1 MLRFVTGLDRAVGST
16 RPLWQWLGQAGL
28 VLLGVHLAA
37 DRLDDLV
44 YEALLA
50 VPQSWVGAE
59 QLASVAAWGAVAL
72 ELVVVLKVCGALLL
86 TARDPQLSWRQ
97 WWNARS
103 VDAWLMPVFWGA
115 TALAGAWTVG
125 MSVED
130 LLADQHATG
139 AMLIGWLVAALM
151 AWRLGWTG
159 WKRVVGAFVPGRFS
173 RGLGWAVAVAPLT
186 LLTLMHGLPVWSLVP
201 QGVWP

>member
-1 MLRFVTGLDRAVGST
+1 VLRLVTGFDRAVGVT

-44 YEALLA
+44 YDALLA
-50 VPQSWVGAE
+50 IPQAQIGAE
-59 QLASVAAWGAVAL
+59 QLALVAAWGAVAL

-86 TARDPQLSWRQ
+86 TAREPELSWRG
-97 WWNARS
+97 WWSARS

-115 TALAGAWTVG
+115 AALAGAWTVG
-125 MSVED
+125 MSIED
-130 LLADQHATG
+130 LLAEQGVVG
-139 AMLIGWLVAALM
+139 AEIAGWGLAALM

-159 WKRVVGAFVPGRFS
+159 WKRVVGALAPGRFS
-173 RGLGWAVAVAPLT
+173 RGLGWALAVAPLT
-186 LLTLMHGLPVWSLVP
+186 LLTLMHGLPVWRWLP
-201 QGVWP
+201 